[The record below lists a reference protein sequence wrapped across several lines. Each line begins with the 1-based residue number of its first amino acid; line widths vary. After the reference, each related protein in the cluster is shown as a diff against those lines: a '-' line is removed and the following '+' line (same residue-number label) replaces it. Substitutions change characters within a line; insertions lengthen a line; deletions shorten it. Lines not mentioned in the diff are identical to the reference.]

1 MTGMKKK
8 IKLFD
13 PIIGKEEETA
23 ILKTL
28 RSNFWASGQG
38 VGQVLKFEKNFTR
51 FIHSNDSVAVNSGS
65 SAINLALSLLD
76 LKDKEVILPS
86 FTFVS
91 TAQAIIQNGGKPV
104 FVDVDTRTNNI
115 DPIEI
120 KHHITNNTALI
131 LPVHFGGLPC
141 DLNSVL
147 KICQE
152 NNLPLIEDA
161 AHAAGSEYKGKKI
174 GRHGQFVCF
183 SFHPVKNLAMPTGG
197 LITINHQNH
206 KNFKRILKSRR
217 WCGITSRDDTD
228 YDVKDIGWN
237 YYMNEFSATIG
248 NIQLQKLDKLNKI
261 RKKTAKIY
269 SQEIK
274 LDSIMPFDDGCSYHF
289 FWIRVKSRK
298 KFRKFM
304 NDYGI
309 ETGTHYKP
317 IHKMT
322 FFDKKIHLSNTEQIS
337 KEIVIIPTHPNL
349 SQDDV
354 DYIIK
359 KINLYNA

>member
-1 MTGMKKK
+1 MKKK

-13 PIIGKEEETA
+13 PIIGNAEEVA

-51 FIHSNDSVAVNSGS
+51 FVNSNDSVAVNSGS
-65 SAINLALSLLD
+65 SALNLALSLLD
-76 LKDKEVILPS
+76 LKGKEVILPS
-86 FTFVS
+86 LTFVS
-91 TAQAIIQNGGKPV
+91 TAHAIIQNGGKPIY
-104 FVDVDTRTNNI
+104 VDVDTRTNNI

-120 KHHITNNTALI
+120 ESHITNNTGLI
-131 LPVHFGGLPC
+131 IPVHFGGLPC
-141 DLNSVL
+141 DLNSIL
-147 KICQE
+147 KICKK

-174 GRHGQFVCF
+174 GVHGQFVCF

-197 LITINHQNH
+197 LITINHKNH
-206 KNFKRILKSRR
+206 KNFKIILKSRR
-217 WCGITSRDDTD
+217 WCGITDRDDAN

-237 YYMNEFSATIG
+237 YYMNEFSAAIG
-248 NIQLQKLDKLNKI
+248 NVQLKKLEKLNKI
-261 RKKTAKIY
+261 RKKTARIY

-274 LDSIMPFDDGCSYHF
+274 LDSIMPFDHNCSYHF
-289 FWIRVKSRK
+289 FWICVKSRK

-304 NDYGI
+304 SDHGI

-322 FFDKKIHLSNTEQIS
+322 FFDKKIHLKNTEQVS
-337 KEIVIIPTHPNL
+337 NEIVTIPTHPNL
-349 SQDDV
+349 SEDDIS
-354 DYIIK
+354 YIIK
-359 KINLYNA
+359 KINLFNA